1 MVWGFYSPQK
11 HASVIPI
18 ATLGL
23 YQSYIWDGK
32 INVHISLLIFYYNQE
47 YRILQRGCREKL
59 IPVLINA
66 LILYSPHESQSY
78 PSNIQFYPAK
88 VYWPKC
94 ICQINSKF
102 ILEPFTLIS
111 QKCCWCNVI
120 HFWPDGKSFEIDFDS
135 SNIIDVL
142 LG

>member
-1 MVWGFYSPQK
+1 MWGFYSPQK

-18 ATLGL
+18 ATMGL

-88 VYWPKC
+88 VYC
-94 ICQINSKF
+94 STCMSDKF
-102 ILEPFTLIS
+102 
-111 QKCCWCNVI
+111 QI
-120 HFWPDGKSFEIDFDS
+120 HFKTIYINFTK
-135 SNIIDVL
+135 VL
-142 LG
+142 LMQCNTFLAWWKILWNRFWFF